1 MYCGKLE
8 EEDSPMGRTPRNGIT
23 LGDYAREWLSLQE
36 PALRLNTFDQY
47 SRLLDGYILPHFGG
61 APIAAIRPGEIARW
75 VAAIIQS
82 GKSARTALLC
92 FRLLHKILNDA
103 VEDGLIRS
111 NPAARVRPPK
121 PPQKE
126 LDPWGPDEV
135 ETLIQGARRWN
146 QPYGALFIFLIGSGL
161 RVGEA
166 LALRWRDVDLV
177 SRIVHVR
184 RTVTFLKGGR
194 VHFGEPKSPNGRRDV
209 ALPEFA
215 ARALEDLRAL
225 RPPRSPDD
233 LIFVNAA
240 GRLPTRANIRSSLL
254 RLLRRLRLPAARIH
268 DFRHFHASILFRQ
281 GVDPKTVQRRLG
293 HHSAAFTL
301 DFYARLFPDSDA
313 AAARAVD
320 RFIAK
325 E

>member
-1 MYCGKLE
+1 
-8 EEDSPMGRTPRNGIT
+8 MGRTPRNGIT
-23 LGDYAREWLSLQE
+23 LMEYAREWLALQE

-47 SRLLDGYILPHFGG
+47 SRLLHGYILPHFGG
-61 APIAAIRPGEIARW
+61 APIAAIRPGEIAHW

-82 GKSARTALLC
+82 GKSPRTALLC

-103 VEDGLIRS
+103 VEDGLIRA
-111 NPAARVRPPK
+111 NPARRGRPPK

-126 LDPWGPDEV
+126 LNPWGPDEV
-135 ETLIQGARRWN
+135 ATLIQGARRWN
-146 QPYGALFIFLIGSGL
+146 QPYGALFILLIGTGL

-177 SRIVHVR
+177 RRVVHVR
-184 RTVTFLKGGR
+184 RTVTLLKGR
-194 VHFGEPKSPNGRRDV
+194 IYFHEPKTRHGIRDV

-215 ARALEDLRAL
+215 AQALEDLQAL

-254 RLLRRLRLPAARIH
+254 RLLRRLRLPAVRVH
-268 DFRHFHASILFRQ
+268 DFRDFHASILFRQ
-281 GVDPKTVQRRLG
+281 GVDPKTVQRRMG

-313 AAARAVD
+313 AAAHAVD

-325 E
+325 G

>member
-8 EEDSPMGRTPRNGIT
+8 VEDSPMGRTPRNGIT
-23 LGDYAREWLSLQE
+23 LGDYARDWLPLQE

-47 SRLLDGYILPHFGG
+47 SRLLHGYILPHFGG

-82 GKSARTALLC
+82 GKSPRTALLC

-121 PPQKE
+121 SPQKE
-126 LDPWGPDEV
+126 LNPWGPDEV
-135 ETLIQGARRWN
+135 ATLIQGARRWN
-146 QPYGALFIFLIGSGL
+146 QPYGALFILLIGTGL

-166 LALRWRDVDLV
+166 LALRWRDVDLA
-177 SRIVHVR
+177 SRVVQVR
-184 RTVTFLKGGR
+184 RTVTLLKGR
-194 VHFGEPKSPNGRRDV
+194 VHFHEPKTRHGIRDV

-254 RLLRRLRLPAARIH
+254 RLLRRLDLPAVRVH

-281 GVDPKTVQRRLG
+281 GVDPKTVQRRMG

-313 AAARAVD
+313 TAARAVD
-320 RFIAK
+320 RFLTK

>member
-1 MYCGKLE
+1 
-8 EEDSPMGRTPRNGIT
+8 MGRTPRNGIT
-23 LGDYAREWLSLQE
+23 LGDYAREWLALQE

-47 SRLLDGYILPHFGG
+47 SRLLHGYILPHFGG

-82 GKSARTALLC
+82 GKSPRTALLC
-92 FRLLHKILNDA
+92 FRLLHKILGDA

-126 LDPWGPDEV
+126 LNPWGPDEV
-135 ETLIQGARRWN
+135 ATLIQGAQHWN
-146 QPYGALFIFLIGSGL
+146 QPYGALFILLIGTGL

-166 LALRWRDVDLV
+166 LALRWRDVDLA
-177 SRIVHVR
+177 SRVVHVR
-184 RTVTFLKGGR
+184 RTVTLLKG
-194 VHFGEPKSPNGRRDV
+194 HIYFHEPKTRHGIRDV

-215 ARALEDLRAL
+215 VRALEDLRAL

-254 RLLRRLRLPAARIH
+254 RLLRRLRLPAVRIH
-268 DFRHFHASILFRQ
+268 DFRDFHASILFRQ